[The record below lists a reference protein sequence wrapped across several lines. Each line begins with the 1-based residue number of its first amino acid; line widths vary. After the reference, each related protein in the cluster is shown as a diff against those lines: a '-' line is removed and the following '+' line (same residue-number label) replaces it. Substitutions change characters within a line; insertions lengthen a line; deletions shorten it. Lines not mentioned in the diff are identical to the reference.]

1 MKKKDLKSFI
11 KEVLSEELNPQDT
24 ITMDVPLFIRAL
36 EYAKEDAKTDM
47 DLHNATEK
55 ALSVSEGGKTLTMAD
70 YNSIF
75 SNTESINEDDYM
87 QSDDESDMA
96 HSQLLSIKSNTDEL
110 MNMIDKDEQLDAW
123 VQAKLTKAQDYLEA
137 VSNYLKGEE
146 TNQST
151 LNEAGSANARGVAI
165 AFKKDILDSMEFGTG
180 AEERFPLILKYIE
193 DNEIK
198 GIDPEEV
205 VVELNDLMRDV
216 NEKKLTTAEKNKK
229 EEIVKSMK
237 KDFKGPKAAMYA
249 IATDKAKKIAETIA
263 KKIKEGNLG
272 HNEISSIHQEG
283 NSWIVTYKNMN
294 GTQEKVFKT
303 EKEAREFQ
311 DDLDDLDGLYNTR
324 LGQTQTKSLR
334 RESIFNKTK

>member
-1 MKKKDLKSFI
+1 
-11 KEVLSEELNPQDT
+11 
-24 ITMDVPLFIRAL
+24 
-36 EYAKEDAKTDM
+36 
-47 DLHNATEK
+47 
-55 ALSVSEGGKTLTMAD
+55 
-70 YNSIF
+70 
-75 SNTESINEDDYM
+75 M

-151 LNEAGSANARGVAI
+151 LNEADSANARGVAI
-165 AFKKDILDSMEFGTG
+165 AFKKDILDSMKFGTG

-205 VVELNDLMRDV
+205 VVELNDLMDV

-229 EEIVKSMK
+229 EEIVNSMK

-249 IATDKAKKIAETIA
+249 IATDKAKKMAETIA
-263 KKIKEGNLG
+263 KKLKEGNLG
-272 HNEISSIHQEG
+272 HNETSSIHQEG

>member
-1 MKKKDLKSFI
+1 MKKKDLKNFI

-47 DLHNATEK
+47 DLHDVAEK
-55 ALSVSEGGKTLTMAD
+55 AIAASEDGKTLTMTD

-75 SNTESINEDDYM
+75 GNIESINEDDWM

-137 VSNYLKGEE
+137 VNDYLKGEE

-151 LNEAGSANARGVAI
+151 LNESNYTSARSVAK
-165 AFKKDILDSMEFGTG
+165 AFKEDILDPMPHGTD
-180 AEERFPLILKYIE
+180 ANERDSLIKKYIK
-193 DNEIK
+193 DNNIK
-198 GIDPEEV
+198 GIDPEEI
-205 VVELNDLMRDV
+205 VVELNDLMVDE
-216 NEKKLTTAEKNKK
+216 NSIHEKHLTTAEKNKK

-237 KDFKGPKAAMYA
+237 KTFKGPKPAMYA
-249 IATDKAKKIAETIA
+249 IATSKAEKMAETIA
-263 KKIKEGNLG
+263 KKLKEGNLG
-272 HNEISSIHQEG
+272 HNESASIHQEG
-283 NSWIVTYKNMN
+283 NSWIVAFKNIN

-303 EKEAREFQ
+303 EKEAREF
-311 DDLDDLDGLYNTR
+311 
-324 LGQTQTKSLR
+324 
-334 RESIFNKTK
+334 FNKFK